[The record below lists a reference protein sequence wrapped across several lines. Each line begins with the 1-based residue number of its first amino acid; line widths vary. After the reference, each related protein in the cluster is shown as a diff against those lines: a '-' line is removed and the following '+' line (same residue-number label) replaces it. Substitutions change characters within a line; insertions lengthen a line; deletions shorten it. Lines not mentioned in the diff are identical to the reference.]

1 MKSFLKLIAIFT
13 ILVSLQSCIVSE
25 KSLYNEETKGNA
37 TVTKINVPMFIV
49 KPYIK
54 KALREDGESEEVI
67 RLIKK
72 IRKVKVYTVQNA
84 SDKMVAQFSRQS
96 FGSNLQELMSVNSKD
111 SKIKI
116 MFVGKETKYQPSNK
130 QVQNL
135 SKEATDWIKSILPNV
150 NIDLQQDLI
159 DGIANGSFNT
169 VNELITLS
177 EKYANKKTAKHEVF
191 HLAFNRLSKQK
202 QDELLNEGKATVQ
215 VLKSLDKWYGVTYK
229 EDKPVVVA
237 AIQSLKDSGLYPEK
251 LWEEK

>member
-1 MKSFLKLIAIFT
+1 MAILFQPLST
-13 ILVSLQSCIVSE
+13 KINTYEIISKTYSNFYHFGFSASCIVSE

-37 TVTKINVPMFIV
+37 TITKINVPMIIV

-116 MFVGKETKYQPSNK
+116 MSAITDSDTMIKDLLIIVRDDKELVYIKVLGKFSLDDISRIAE
-130 QVQNL
+130 L
-135 SKEATDWIKSILPNV
+135 SKKNKDTV
-150 NIDLQQDLI
+150 
-159 DGIANGSFNT
+159 ANN
-169 VNELITLS
+169 
-177 EKYANKKTAKHEVF
+177 
-191 HLAFNRLSKQK
+191 
-202 QDELLNEGKATVQ
+202 
-215 VLKSLDKWYGVTYK
+215 
-229 EDKPVVVA
+229 
-237 AIQSLKDSGLYPEK
+237 
-251 LWEEK
+251 